1 MNTDWLQ
8 CQHYKPNIHNI
19 FQTKLLHTTGF
30 FAASRVENGQLT
42 LIVIYIFLILD
53 MCHEATITIQ
63 PTLARIYSEGTD
75 LTLYCECPSN
85 SNEKTITWIKNGA
98 KVTPHSRQS
107 ITSDGKKLMLKNVK
121 FADSGKYAC
130 NVTVDRMVTAT
141 AKELEL
147 WGTTHKF
154 YRWKCIFSKD

>member
-1 MNTDWLQ
+1 
-8 CQHYKPNIHNI
+8 
-19 FQTKLLHTTGF
+19 
-30 FAASRVENGQLT
+30 
-42 LIVIYIFLILD
+42 

-75 LTLYCECPSN
+75 LTLYCECSSN

-98 KVTPHSRQS
+98 KVTPHNRQS

-141 AKELEL
+141 SKELEL
-147 WGTTHKF
+147 WGTTHNF